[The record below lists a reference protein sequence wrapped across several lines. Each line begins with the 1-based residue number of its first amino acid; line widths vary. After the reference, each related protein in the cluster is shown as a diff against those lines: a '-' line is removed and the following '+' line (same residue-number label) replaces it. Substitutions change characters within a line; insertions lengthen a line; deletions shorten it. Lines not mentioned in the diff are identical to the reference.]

1 MNMNP
6 INFLKQIYLS
16 NLFFQVLAG
25 LAFTFLAGYFI
36 PSIGAFAEILFFGFL
51 IIFGIDLVL
60 IFSKKD
66 PVSGKRFVPKRLSN
80 GDENLIR
87 LQISNQYNFGI
98 RAEIVD
104 EVPHQFQIRDFSIHA
119 HLESGGH
126 KEFAYELRPTERGEY
141 DFGNINVFVHT
152 SIGFIRRKICIAAQE
167 MVPVYPSFIQMR
179 KFEMYAISNRLSDI
193 GIKKIRRVG
202 HTMEFDQIKE
212 YVRGDDVRSINWK
225 ATARANDLMVNQYQD
240 ERSQNVI
247 NVIDMGRVMKMPFE
261 GLHLLDYAINT
272 SLVIS
277 NIALIKDDKA
287 GLITFSNND
296 SVIVK
301 PEKKRTH
308 IQRIQEALY
317 KADTNFLESDYE
329 RLVVSLKKHVNQRS
343 LVLLYTN
350 FETFSS
356 MERQLPYLQRIAGDH
371 LLVTIF
377 FENTEMTKLL
387 HEEASTIGQIYTK
400 TIAEKFTF
408 EKKQV
413 VKALNQRGIQT
424 ILTPPKE
431 LSVNAIN
438 KYLEL
443 KARGL
448 I

>member
-1 MNMNP
+1 
-6 INFLKQIYLS
+6 
-16 NLFFQVLAG
+16 
-25 LAFTFLAGYFI
+25 
-36 PSIGAFAEILFFGFL
+36 FFGFV

-60 IFSKKD
+60 LFSKKEAIT
-66 PVSGKRFVPKRLSN
+66 GNRIVPGRLSN
-80 GDENLIR
+80 GDENTIR
-87 LQISNQYNFGI
+87 LQISNQYNFSI
-98 RAEIVD
+98 LAEIID
-104 EVPHQFQIRDFSIHA
+104 EIPHQFQIRDFSIQA
-119 HLESGGH
+119 KFEGNSE
-126 KEFAYELRPTERGEY
+126 KEFKYELRPTERGEF
-141 DFGNINVFVHT
+141 DFGNINVFVI
-152 SIGFIRRKICIAAQE
+152 SVIGFVRRKISLAAQQT
-167 MVPVYPSFIQMR
+167 VPVYPSFIQMR
-179 KFEMYAISNRLSDI
+179 KFEMYAISNRLTDV

-202 HTMEFDQIKE
+202 HTMEFDQIRE
-212 YVRGDDVRSINWK
+212 YVQGDDVRSINWK

-287 GLITFSNND
+287 GLVTFSNKD
-296 SVIVK
+296 SVVVK

-317 KADTNFLESDYE
+317 NLETNFMESDYE
-329 RLVVSLKKHVNQRS
+329 RLVILLRKHINQRS

-356 MERQLPYLQRIAGDH
+356 MERQLPYLQRIAKDH

-387 HEEASTIGQIYTK
+387 HEESKTIGQIYTK
-400 TIAEKFTF
+400 TIAEKFAF
-408 EKKQV
+408 EKKQIV
-413 VKALNQRGIQT
+413 RALNQRGIQT

-443 KARGL
+443 KSRGL

>member
-1 MNMNP
+1 MNP
-6 INFLKQIYLS
+6 ITLFKQTHLS

-25 LAFTFLAGYFI
+25 IVLAFVIGYFV
-36 PSIGAFAEILFFGFL
+36 PGFGALSELLLLGFVL
-51 IIFGIDLVL
+51 IFGIDLLYV
-60 IFSKKD
+60 FQKKK
-66 PVSGKRFVPKRLSN
+66 PISASRIVPQRLSN
-80 GDENLIR
+80 GDENNIQLSITNR
-87 LQISNQYNFGI
+87 LPSSV
-98 RAEIVD
+98 RAEIID
-104 EVPHQFQIRDFSIHA
+104 EIPHQFQIRDFNIQADLPADEQKTFSY
-119 HLESGGH
+119 
-126 KEFAYELRPTERGEY
+126 KLRPTQRGEY
-141 DFGNINVFVHT
+141 DFGNINVFLQ
-152 SIGFIRRKICIAAQE
+152 SKIGWVRRKVSIPAEQS
-167 MVPVYPSFIQMR
+167 VPVYPSFIQMR
-179 KFEMYAISNRLSDI
+179 KFEMYAISNRLTDI

-225 ATARANDLMVNQYQD
+225 ATARANNLMVNQYQD

-247 NVIDMGRVMKMPFE
+247 NVVDMGRVMKMPFD

-272 SLVIS
+272 ALVIS
-277 NIALIKDDKA
+277 NIALLKEDKA
-287 GLITFSNND
+287 GLVTFSNND
-296 SVIVK
+296 SVVVK

-317 KADTNFLESDYE
+317 SLETNFMESNYE
-329 RLVVSLKKHVNQRS
+329 RLLTALHQHMNQRS

-350 FETFSS
+350 FETFSA
-356 MERQLPYLQRIAGDH
+356 MERQLPYLQRIARNH

-377 FENTEMTKLL
+377 FENTEMTSLL
-387 HEEASTIGQIYTK
+387 REKPENIGQIYTK
-400 TIAEKFTF
+400 TIAEKFAY
-408 EKKQV
+408 EKKQI

-424 ILTPPKE
+424 ILTPPKD

>member
-1 MNMNP
+1 MNP
-6 INFLKQIYLS
+6 IIIFKQTYLS
-16 NLFFQVLAG
+16 NLFFQVLSG
-25 LAFTFLAGYFI
+25 VVLTFLVGYFV
-36 PSIGAFAEILFFGFL
+36 PVAGALAEILFFGFVIL
-51 IIFGIDLVL
+51 FGIDLIL
-60 IFSKKD
+60 LFSKKD
-66 PVSGKRFVPKRLSN
+66 PLTGNRLAPKRLSN
-80 GDENLIR
+80 GDNNTIR
-87 LQISNQYNFGI
+87 LQISNRYNF
-98 RAEIVD
+98 RVDTEIID
-104 EVPHQFQIRDFSIHA
+104 EIPHQFQIRNFNISSDFDA
-119 HLESGGH
+119 NADQ
-126 KEFAYELRPTERGEY
+126 EFTYELRPTERGEY
-141 DFGNINVFVHT
+141 NFGNINVFVGT
-152 SIGFIRRKICIAAQE
+152 KIGFVRRKVSLPAE
-167 MVPVYPSFIQMR
+167 ETVPVYPSFIQMR
-179 KFEMYAISNRLSDI
+179 KFEMYAISNRLTDV

-225 ATARANDLMVNQYQD
+225 ATARTNDLMVNQYQD

-287 GLITFSNND
+287 GLVTFSNDD
-296 SVIVK
+296 SVVVK

-317 KADTNFLESDYE
+317 NLNTNFLESDYE
-329 RLVVSLKKHVNQRS
+329 RLVISLRKHVNQRS

-356 MERQLPYLQRIAGDH
+356 MERQLPYLQRIAKDH

-387 HEEASTIGQIYTK
+387 HEESKTIGQIYTK

-408 EKKQV
+408 EKKQI